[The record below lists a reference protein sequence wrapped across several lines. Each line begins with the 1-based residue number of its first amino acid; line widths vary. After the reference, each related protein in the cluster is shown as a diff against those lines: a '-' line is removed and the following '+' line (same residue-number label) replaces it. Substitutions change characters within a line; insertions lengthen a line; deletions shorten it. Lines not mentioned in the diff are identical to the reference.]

1 MFYRVF
7 VLLLFLAG
15 GLYAQSQVQNWHA
28 GRGGTVVLDIGH
40 FVGGE
45 GASAPG
51 AVNGTVLRECE
62 FWYRYAGV
70 VKEVVERAGWHCVV
84 TNRGYAPTREPL
96 ASIARRTGVIQL
108 RQPDAGGRRSPSRY
122 HPDRVG
128 SGMVS
133 ADYAIWKKAACIVFL
148 HLNSSSSRWTS
159 GGSRSVILCNHY
171 NGRALAGSLSRALES
186 EVLNHGMPNGGKGC
200 AIEVRRVDADRAAGW
215 LNACDDS
222 GIPAAVV
229 EAAFVNNRGHADFL
243 TREAGARAFAQAI
256 GHGIVNF
263 LRHDTT
269 PRHVRANENEPDV
282 GSFGYAAE
290 SRRLNVPGAKRL
302 LH

>member
-1 MFYRVF
+1 MIRGVF
-7 VLLLFLAG
+7 MLLLLLVG
-15 GLYAQSQVQNWHA
+15 ELCAQSQIQNVGA
-28 GRGGTVVLDIGH
+28 MKGGTVVLDIGH
-40 FVGGE
+40 FMGGE

-51 AVNGTVLRECE
+51 AVNGTILRECE

-70 VKEVVERAGWHCVV
+70 VKEVIERAGWNCVV
-84 TNRGYAPTREPL
+84 TNRGFAPTHEPL
-96 ASIARRTGVIQL
+96 AGIARKTGVVQL
-108 RQPDAGGRRSPSRY
+108 RRPDAGGKRTPSRY

-148 HLNSSSSRWTS
+148 HLNSSGSRWTS
-159 GGSRSVILCNHY
+159 AGRSVILCNHF
-171 NGRALAGSLSRALES
+171 NGRGLASSICRALDS
-186 EVLNHGMPNGGKGC
+186 EVLNHGMPNGGRGC
-200 AIEVRRVDADRAAGW
+200 SIEVRRVDADRAAGW

-229 EAAFVNNRGHADFL
+229 EAAFVNNRAHVEYL
-243 TREAGARAFAQAI
+243 TRDAGARVFAQAI

-263 LRHDTT
+263 LRSGAS
-269 PRHVRANENEPDV
+269 PRHVRKNENAPDV

-290 SRRLNVPGAKRL
+290 SRRLSVPGARRL
-302 LH
+302 LP

>member
-1 MFYRVF
+1 MK
-7 VLLLFLAG
+7 G
-15 GLYAQSQVQNWHA
+15 GA
-28 GRGGTVVLDIGH
+28 VVLDIGH

-45 GASAPG
+45 GASAPE
-51 AVNGTVLRECE
+51 AVNGMTLRECE

-70 VKEVVERAGWHCVV
+70 VKEVIKRAGWNCII
-84 TNRGYAPTREPL
+84 TNRGFAPTREPL
-96 ASIARRTGVIQL
+96 ASFARKAGVIQL
-108 RQPDAGGRRSPSRY
+108 RRPDAGGKRTPSRY

-133 ADYAIWKKAACIVFL
+133 ADYAIWKRATCIVFL
-148 HLNSSSSRWTS
+148 HLNSTGSRWAS
-159 GGSRSVILCNHY
+159 GGRSVILCNHF
-171 NGRALAGSLSRALES
+171 NGRGLATSICRALDN
-186 EVLNHGMPNGGKGC
+186 EVLNHGMPNGGRGC
-200 AIEVRRVDADRAAGW
+200 SVEVRRVDADRAAGW

-229 EAAFVNNRGHADFL
+229 EAAFVNNLAHAEYL
-243 TREAGARAFAQAI
+243 TRNAGATAFAQAI

-263 LRHDTT
+263 LRSDTT
-269 PRHVRANENEPDV
+269 PHHVRKNENVPDV

-290 SRRLNVPGAKRL
+290 SRHLNVPGAKRL